1 MSDEN
6 KSLVFDPSGLMP
18 AVIQDW
24 RDATVLMVGYMNQ
37 QAVTQTLSTRFV
49 HFWSRSRRKLWKK
62 GETSGHALIVKD
74 LFVDCDRDT
83 ILVKAEPVGPTCHTG
98 MRTCF
103 FARLDENEKAIQ
115 SSSQDA
121 AGGILERIYQ
131 TILDRKASPKSGS
144 YVSALLEGGADRILK
159 KVAEEA
165 GEVMLASKNN
175 DPAEITYETADLFFH
190 VLLVLGYHNITIHD
204 VWAELADRYGK
215 SGSRSW
221 PMKGE

>member
-1 MSDEN
+1 MPGEN
-6 KSLVFDPSGLMP
+6 ESFVFDASGLLP

-37 QAVTQTLSTRFV
+37 QAITQTLSTKFV

-62 GETSGHALIVKD
+62 GETSGHVLIVKD
-74 LFVDCDRDT
+74 LFVDCDCDT

-103 FARLDENEKAIQ
+103 FARLDENGKAIRN
-115 SSSQDA
+115 SSQNA

-131 TILDRKASPKSGS
+131 TILDRKAVPKPGS
-144 YVSALLEGGADRILK
+144 YVSTLLEGGADRILK

-175 DPAEITYETADLFFH
+175 DPAEIIYETADLLFH

-204 VWAELADRYGK
+204 VWAELAGRYGK
-215 SGSRSW
+215 SGSHSG

>member
-1 MSDEN
+1 MPGEN
-6 KSLVFDPSGLMP
+6 ESFVFDASGLLP

-37 QAVTQTLSTRFV
+37 QAITQTLSTKFV

-62 GETSGHALIVKD
+62 GETSGHVLIVKD
-74 LFVDCDRDT
+74 LFMDCDCDT

-103 FARLDENEKAIQ
+103 FARLDENGKAIQ
-115 SSSQDA
+115 SSPQNA

-131 TILDRKASPKSGS
+131 TILDRKAVPKPGS
-144 YVSALLEGGADRILK
+144 YVSTLLEGGADRILK

-175 DPAEITYETADLFFH
+175 DAAEIIYETADLLFH

-204 VWAELADRYGK
+204 VWAELAGRYGK
-215 SGSRSW
+215 SGSRSG
-221 PMKGE
+221 PM

>member
-115 SSSQDA
+115 SSSHDA

-131 TILDRKASPKSGS
+131 TILDRKTSPKSGS

-204 VWAELADRYGK
+204 VWAELAGRYGK
-215 SGSRSW
+215 LGSRSW